1 MTDKEIKEFN
11 GFFKE
16 TLYFFKTLKENNNK
30 PWFDQNR
37 EVYDDYVADPA
48 KSFVVAM
55 GARLKEIVPTINADP
70 RTNKSLF
77 RINRDIRFSKDKSP
91 YKTHMGVVF
100 WDGDLPRMESSVFYF
115 HLEPDRIMLGTGI
128 YKFTKP
134 QLEEYRNSV
143 VHSRHGKEL
152 GKIHKELKVKGYEFG
167 GKNYKKFPR
176 GFDGE
181 HENAELLL
189 YDGLHIGKD
198 FTIPGEFYSR
208 DLIDFCLKPFKE
220 MLPMQKWLSQL
231 IKRGIDS
238 LRSRK

>member
-1 MTDKEIKEFN
+1 MTADDIKEFN

-16 TLYFFKTLKENNNK
+16 TLYFFETLKENNNK

-37 EVYDDYVADPA
+37 EIYDDYVIGPA

-55 GARLKEIVPTINADP
+55 GARLKEIAPNTNADP

-91 YKTHMGVVF
+91 YKTHMGLVF

-128 YKFTKP
+128 YKFTRL

-143 VHSRHGKEL
+143 VHSRYGKEL
-152 GKIHKELKVKGYEFG
+152 GKICKELTGKGYDFG
-167 GKNYKKFPR
+167 GKNYKKIPR
-176 GFDGE
+176 GFNGE
-181 HENAELLL
+181 HENAALLL
-189 YDGLHIGKD
+189 YDGMHVGKD
-198 FTIPGEFYSR
+198 FAIPKEFYSR
-208 DLIDFCLKPFKE
+208 DFLDFCLKPFKE
-220 MLPMQKWLSQL
+220 MLPIQKWLSEL
-231 IKRGIDS
+231 TKRV
-238 LRSRK
+238 